1 MKNLLIIL
9 ICLTGLMACGN
20 RNKQNE
26 VQESEVT
33 FEEFAIN
40 ILKLYQDVDPQL
52 AAERNEIYQ
61 LILKH
66 TDPQSEAGTYLLHNI
81 EHIDSIVN
89 QSVALVKDGEIEDL
103 YTLLK
108 GEIMNFY
115 AHPHNTVDN
124 ELLLHRL
131 IGGLYYQTTG
141 SYEEFVKELIY
152 LNDFTIMHM
161 EALIDK
167 HPEYITIL
175 IEQAGNCI
183 EVGFYDKA
191 IIYGDKLCSFMKKHG
206 EVEGQIYSAIL
217 LAKVHKKAGNI
228 EQSNNIIDSV
238 KHLPQYAKCCEEV
251 KQIGIFED

>member
-1 MKNLLIIL
+1 MKKIL
-9 ICLTGLMACGN
+9 ILFVCLAGLLACGN
-20 RNKQNE
+20 RNKQGE
-26 VQESEVT
+26 TQQSEVT

-131 IGGLYYQTTG
+131 IGGLYYQTTDN
-141 SYEEFVKELIY
+141 YEEFVKELIY

-228 EQSNNIIDSV
+228 EQSNNIINSV
-238 KHLPQYAKCCEEV
+238 KHLPQYTKCLAEV
-251 KQIGIFED
+251 KQISIFKD